1 MKYKLLG
8 KSGLR
13 VSELCLGTM
22 TFGEEWGQGA
32 NKEESKKIFDVYA
45 NQGGNFFDTANRY
58 TEGTSEEWLGEFVQH
73 DRDRFVIATKYSL
86 FDQKDDVN
94 ASGNHRKNMMR
105 SVEKSL
111 QRLQTDYIDLL
122 WLHIWDFTT
131 PIEEVMRA
139 LDDLIRQG
147 KVHYI
152 GISDTPAWIVAK
164 GNTLA
169 ELRGWSQFIGLQ
181 IEYSLI
187 ERTPE
192 RDLIPMAKHFGMTV
206 TPWSPL
212 GAGLLTGKYNRGMI
226 EEGRL
231 SEQSQKYN
239 PQNIAVAEKVV
250 EIAEKVG
257 ATPAQVALKWILEQN
272 ENMIPI
278 IGSRKASQIEDSL
291 KCLEVQLTPEHLIE
305 LDEVS
310 KIDLGF
316 PHEFFKREPV
326 KMVTYGGNYDKIV
339 HRDYQ
344 V

>member
-58 TEGTSEEWLGEFVQH
+58 TEGTSEEWLGEFIQH

-86 FDQKDDVN
+86 FDRQDDVN
-94 ASGNHRKNMMR
+94 ASGNHRKNMMC

-139 LDDLIRQG
+139 MDDLIRQG
-147 KVHYI
+147 KVNYI

-192 RDLIPMAKHFGMTV
+192 RELLPMAKHFGMAV

-212 GAGLLTGKYNRGMI
+212 GAGLLTGKYNKGMI

-239 PQNIAVAEKVV
+239 PQNIAIAEKVV

-257 ATPAQVALKWILEQN
+257 ATPAQVALKWIIEQDK
-272 ENMIPI
+272 NMIPI

-291 KCLEVQLTPEHLIE
+291 KCLEVQLTPEHLTE

-344 V
+344 I